1 MIGQAVVDGGGSLS
15 DAQDKM
21 LEFFNQGSLKDQ
33 LERGLEPNPGLQYVS
48 NPENYPS
55 MGATAGSI
63 LGSRGGRP
71 GSALGAGGGAMIGEG
86 VRQLTAPDEWTG
98 WRDSAGKI
106 AEQGAIHGGLEGGAG
121 VAGKLASAG
130 KKWAMD
136 AAIKGGLRL
145 PKIPHWLRGTPADT
159 PIVAPTSW
167 EGRFPD
173 VNIAQ
178 QAIDRR
184 IPITN
189 RGLANVELELSKS
202 VGRAD
207 DLTGGRPGISNNPV
221 IDVGLAEE
229 AARQGALI
237 ADDSVFLPQAKAT
250 GAPGTTPRT
259 VIDARIEALE
269 KEIEVLEATVNN
281 ASAPLSRRNRFLREG
296 EADFARKVIPALER
310 NLARLEA
317 NTNASQVDLDAA
329 RKELVNA
336 RQALQ
341 DSPPEAAVPAL
352 LHARQELASLQHPKR
367 RTPPNPLEYDQG
379 RAIYEG
385 VPGPVGAQ
393 RGNQYVSVSEGQ
405 VPGAPGLNPPYANRP
420 GSLGDIVDGPGSRL
434 VPRDPFAQV
443 GPRERLI
450 LGQGQMIEPEEA
462 LAPAIQHLR
471 NVQDVVPGKVRREM
485 QALIDGFMDDFPDPA
500 TIALGQ
506 KRKKYAQDQAT
517 DLFNKTRRNIEVSG
531 AEDKFYLD
539 VARGYKE
546 ALEKRV
552 PGLHEVNKET
562 QVQYAL
568 YQTLLSALNK
578 ESISPRFS
586 VSGFI
591 DNPRL
596 WGKIR
601 TALGGLESLA
611 DVSPHAIRALF
622 IESLNK
628 FDPATTGTMADILP
642 PTALNDR
649 IQRGQTLTGDPL
661 ARR

>member
-1 MIGQAVVDGGGSLS
+1 MPEQSQEERMSEARMIGQAVVDGGGSLS

-33 LERGLEPNPGLQYVS
+33 LQGGLEPNPGLQYVS

-63 LGSRGGRP
+63 LGSRGGSLGSVA
-71 GSALGAGGGAMIGEG
+71 GSATGAMVGEG
-86 VRQLTAPDEWTG
+86 ARQLTAPDEWTG
-98 WRDSAGKI
+98 WRDAAGKI

-121 VAGKLASAG
+121 VAGRLASGG

-136 AAIKGGLRL
+136 AALKGGLRL
-145 PKIPHWLRGTPADT
+145 PKIPHWLRGTPADR

-173 VNIAQ
+173 VNISQ
-178 QAIDRR
+178 QALDRR

-189 RGLANVELELSKS
+189 PGLGNVELELSKS
-202 VGRAD
+202 VGRGD
-207 DLTGGRPGISNNPV
+207 DLIRSANDARVPGQRQLTAGSELENLGDVPVPTGSRPGISNNPV
-221 IDVGLAEE
+221 IDV
-229 AARQGALI
+229 
-237 ADDSVFLPQAKAT
+237 D
-250 GAPGTTPRT
+250 
-259 VIDARIEALE
+259 
-269 KEIEVLEATVNN
+269 
-281 ASAPLSRRNRFLREG
+281 
-296 EADFARKVIPALER
+296 
-310 NLARLEA
+310 
-317 NTNASQVDLDAA
+317 
-329 RKELVNA
+329 
-336 RQALQ
+336 
-341 DSPPEAAVPAL
+341 
-352 LHARQELASLQHPKR
+352 
-367 RTPPNPLEYDQG
+367 DQG
-379 RAIYEG
+379 QAIYEG

-393 RGNQYVSVSEGQ
+393 RGTQSVSVREGH
-405 VPGAPGLNPPYANRP
+405 VTGAPGRNPPSYTNRP
-420 GSLGDIVDGPGSRL
+420 GSLGDIVAGPGSRL

-471 NVQDVVPGKVRREM
+471 DVQDVVPGKVRQEM
-485 QALIDGFMDDFPDPA
+485 QALIDGFMNDFPEPSD
-500 TIALGQ
+500 LVVSQ
-506 KRKKYAQDQAT
+506 RRKKYAQDHAT

-552 PGLHEVNKET
+552 PGLHEINKET

-568 YQTLLSALNK
+568 YQTILSALNK
-578 ESISPRFS
+578 ESLSSRFS

-628 FDPATTGTMADILP
+628 FDPAAGGEDTAMTPSTTGTMADILP

>member
-1 MIGQAVVDGGGSLS
+1 MPEQSQEERMAEARMIGQAVVDGGGSLS

-33 LERGLEPNPGLQYVS
+33 LQGGLEPNPGLQYVS

-63 LGSRGGRP
+63 LGSRGGRLGSVA
-71 GSALGAGGGAMIGEG
+71 GSATGAMVGEG
-86 VRQLTAPDEWTG
+86 ARQLTAPDEWTG
-98 WRDSAGKI
+98 WRDAAGKI

-121 VAGKLASAG
+121 VAGRLASGG

-145 PKIPHWLRGTPADT
+145 PKKLHWLRGTPADT

-178 QAIDRR
+178 QALDRR

-189 RGLANVELELSKS
+189 RGQTNVELELSKA

-207 DLTGGRPGISNNPV
+207 DLIGRASEARVPGQRQLTAGSELENLGDVPVPSGGRIGISYNPAIRRDNQGRV
-221 IDVGLAEE
+221 IYGSEAGSVG
-229 AARQGALI
+229 ARPSNPPT
-237 ADDSVFLPQAKAT
+237 SVSLSQSDM
-250 GAPGTTPRT
+250 APGFNLPHT
-259 VIDARIEALE
+259 
-269 KEIEVLEATVNN
+269 
-281 ASAPLSRRNRFLREG
+281 SR
-296 EADFARKVIPALER
+296 
-310 NLARLEA
+310 
-317 NTNASQVDLDAA
+317 
-329 RKELVNA
+329 
-336 RQALQ
+336 
-341 DSPPEAAVPAL
+341 
-352 LHARQELASLQHPKR
+352 
-367 RTPPNPLEYDQG
+367 PNSIG
-379 RAIYEG
+379 AIVE
-385 VPGPVGAQ
+385 
-393 RGNQYVSVSEGQ
+393 
-405 VPGAPGLNPPYANRP
+405 
-420 GSLGDIVDGPGSRL
+420 GPGSRL

-471 NVQDVVPGKVRREM
+471 NVQDVVPGKVRQEM
-485 QALIDGFMDDFPDPA
+485 QALIDGFMDDFPEPA

-506 KRKKYAQDQAT
+506 KRKKYAQDHAT

-601 TALGGLESLA
+601 TALGGLESLS

-628 FDPATTGTMADILP
+628 FDPAAGGEDTSMTPSTTGTMADILP
-642 PTALNDR
+642 PTSLNDR

>member
-1 MIGQAVVDGGGSLS
+1 MAEARMIGQAVVDGGGSLS

-21 LEFFNQGSLKDQ
+21 LEFFNQASLKDRVQ
-33 LERGLEPNPGLQYVS
+33 GGLEPNPGLQYVS
-48 NPENYPS
+48 NPENYPT

-63 LGSRGGRP
+63 LGSRAGRLGSMA
-71 GSALGAGGGAMIGEG
+71 GSATGAMVGEG
-86 VRQLTAPDEWTG
+86 ARQLTAPDEWTG
-98 WRDSAGKI
+98 WRDAAGKI
-106 AEQGAIHGGLEGGAG
+106 AEQGAIHGGLEGAAGGVGAF
-121 VAGKLASAG
+121 ASGG

-136 AAIKGGLRL
+136 AAIKSGIRL
-145 PKIPHWLRGTPADT
+145 PKKLHWLRGTPADT
-159 PIVAPTSW
+159 PITQPTSW

-173 VNIAQ
+173 VNISQ

-189 RGLANVELELSKS
+189 RGQTNVELELSKS
-202 VGRAD
+202 VGRES
-207 DLTGGRPGISNNPV
+207 DLIRRASEARVPGQRYLTAGSELENLGNVPVPSGSRPGISNNPV
-221 IDVGLAEE
+221 IG
-229 AARQGALI
+229 RIGGRNWW
-237 ADDSVFLPQAKAT
+237 AT
-250 GAPGTTPRT
+250 NRR
-259 VIDARIEALE
+259 ID
-269 KEIEVLEATVNN
+269 
-281 ASAPLSRRNRFLREG
+281 G
-296 EADFARKVIPALER
+296 
-310 NLARLEA
+310 
-317 NTNASQVDLDAA
+317 
-329 RKELVNA
+329 
-336 RQALQ
+336 
-341 DSPPEAAVPAL
+341 
-352 LHARQELASLQHPKR
+352 
-367 RTPPNPLEYDQG
+367 QG
-379 RAIYEG
+379 RPIYES

-393 RGNQYVSVSEGQ
+393 RGTQYVSVSESQ

-420 GSLGDIVDGPGSRL
+420 GSLGDIVAGPGSRL

-471 NVQDVVPGKVRREM
+471 DVQDVVPGKVRQEM
-485 QALIDGFMDDFPDPA
+485 QALIDGFMDDFPEPA

-552 PGLHEVNKET
+552 PGLHEINKET

-628 FDPATTGTMADILP
+628 FDPAVEDEEAQVAPSSTGTMGDILP
-642 PTALNDR
+642 SLGDR
-649 IQRGQTLTGDPL
+649 IQRGQTLTGHPL

>member
-1 MIGQAVVDGGGSLS
+1 MAEARMIGQAVVDGGGSLS

-21 LEFFNQGSLKDQ
+21 LEFFNQASLKDRVQ
-33 LERGLEPNPGLQYVS
+33 GGLEPNPGLQYVS
-48 NPENYPS
+48 NPENYPT

-63 LGSRGGRP
+63 LGSRGGRLGSMA
-71 GSALGAGGGAMIGEG
+71 GSATGAMVGEG
-86 VRQLTAPDEWTG
+86 ARQLTAPDEWTG
-98 WRDSAGKI
+98 WRDAAGKI
-106 AEQGAIHGGLEGGAG
+106 AEQGAIHGGLEGATGGVGA
-121 VAGKLASAG
+121 LASGG

-136 AAIKGGLRL
+136 AAIKSGIRL
-145 PKIPHWLRGTPADT
+145 PKIPHWLRGTPSDT
-159 PIVAPTSW
+159 PIIQPTSW

-189 RGLANVELELSKS
+189 RGLRDVELDLSRS
-202 VGRAD
+202 VGRGD
-207 DLTGGRPGISNNPV
+207 DLIRSVNDARVPGQRYLTAGSELENLGDVPVPSGSRPGISNNPV
-221 IDVGLAEE
+221 IG
-229 AARQGALI
+229 
-237 ADDSVFLPQAKAT
+237 
-250 GAPGTTPRT
+250 
-259 VIDARIEALE
+259 
-269 KEIEVLEATVNN
+269 
-281 ASAPLSRRNRFLREG
+281 
-296 EADFARKVIPALER
+296 
-310 NLARLEA
+310 
-317 NTNASQVDLDAA
+317 VD
-329 RKELVNA
+329 
-336 RQALQ
+336 
-341 DSPPEAAVPAL
+341 
-352 LHARQELASLQHPKR
+352 
-367 RTPPNPLEYDQG
+367 DQG
-379 RAIYEG
+379 RAVYES
-385 VPGPVGAQ
+385 VPGPVGAR
-393 RGNQYVSVSEGQ
+393 RGTQYVSVSESQ
-405 VPGAPGLNPPYANRP
+405 APGATGLNPPYANRP
-420 GSLGDIVDGPGSRL
+420 GSLGDIVAGPGSRL
-434 VPRDPFAQV
+434 VPRDPFATV
-443 GPRERLI
+443 SPRERLI

-471 NVQDVVPGKVRREM
+471 DVQEVVPGKVRQEM
-485 QALIDGFMDDFPDPA
+485 QALIDGFMNDFPDPSDLVVA
-500 TIALGQ
+500 Q
-506 KRKKYAQDQAT
+506 RRKKYAQDRAS
-517 DLFNKTRRNIEVSG
+517 DLFQKTRRGAEVSG

-552 PGLHEVNKET
+552 PGLGDINKET

-628 FDPATTGTMADILP
+628 FDPAVGDEEAQVTPSSTGTMGDIL
-642 PTALNDR
+642 ALPSTRDR
-649 IQRGQTLTGDPL
+649 ILSGQTLTGHPL

>member
-1 MIGQAVVDGGGSLS
+1 MPEQSQEERMSEARMIGQAVVDGGGSLS

-33 LERGLEPNPGLQYVS
+33 LQGGLEPNPGLQYVS

-63 LGSRGGRP
+63 LGSRGGRIGSVA
-71 GSALGAGGGAMIGEG
+71 GSATGAMVGEG
-86 VRQLTAPDEWTG
+86 ARQLTAPDEWTG
-98 WRDSAGKI
+98 WRDAAGKI

-121 VAGKLASAG
+121 VAGRLASGG

-136 AAIKGGLRL
+136 AALKGGLRL
-145 PKIPHWLRGTPADT
+145 PKIPHWLRGTPADR

-178 QAIDRR
+178 QALDRR

-189 RGLANVELELSKS
+189 RGQTNVELELSKS
-202 VGRAD
+202 VGRGD
-207 DLTGGRPGISNNPV
+207 DLIRSANDARVPGQRQLTAGSELENLGDVPVPTGSRPGISNNPV
-221 IDVGLAEE
+221 IDV
-229 AARQGALI
+229 
-237 ADDSVFLPQAKAT
+237 D
-250 GAPGTTPRT
+250 
-259 VIDARIEALE
+259 
-269 KEIEVLEATVNN
+269 
-281 ASAPLSRRNRFLREG
+281 
-296 EADFARKVIPALER
+296 
-310 NLARLEA
+310 
-317 NTNASQVDLDAA
+317 
-329 RKELVNA
+329 
-336 RQALQ
+336 
-341 DSPPEAAVPAL
+341 
-352 LHARQELASLQHPKR
+352 
-367 RTPPNPLEYDQG
+367 DQG
-379 RAIYEG
+379 QAIYEG

-393 RGNQYVSVSEGQ
+393 RGTQSVSVREGH
-405 VPGAPGLNPPYANRP
+405 VTGAPGRNPPSYTNRP
-420 GSLGDIVDGPGSRL
+420 GSLGDIVAGPGSRL

-471 NVQDVVPGKVRREM
+471 NVQDVVPGKVRQEM
-485 QALIDGFMDDFPDPA
+485 QALIDGFMNDFPEPSD
-500 TIALGQ
+500 LVVSQ
-506 KRKKYAQDQAT
+506 RRKKYAQDHAT

-552 PGLHEVNKET
+552 PGLHEINKET

-568 YQTLLSALNK
+568 YQTILSALNK
-578 ESISPRFS
+578 ESLSSRFS

-628 FDPATTGTMADILP
+628 FDPAAGGEDTAMTPSTTGTMADILP

>member
-106 AEQGAIHGGLEGGAG
+106 AEQGAIHGGLEGGTG

-189 RGLANVELELSKS
+189 RGQANVELELSKS

-207 DLTGGRPGISNNPV
+207 DLIGRASEARVPGQRQLTAGSELENLGDVPVPTGGRPGISNNPV
-221 IDVGLAEE
+221 IDV
-229 AARQGALI
+229 
-237 ADDSVFLPQAKAT
+237 D
-250 GAPGTTPRT
+250 
-259 VIDARIEALE
+259 
-269 KEIEVLEATVNN
+269 
-281 ASAPLSRRNRFLREG
+281 
-296 EADFARKVIPALER
+296 
-310 NLARLEA
+310 
-317 NTNASQVDLDAA
+317 
-329 RKELVNA
+329 
-336 RQALQ
+336 
-341 DSPPEAAVPAL
+341 
-352 LHARQELASLQHPKR
+352 
-367 RTPPNPLEYDQG
+367 DQG

-393 RGNQYVSVSEGQ
+393 RGNQYVSVREGQ

-420 GSLGDIVDGPGSRL
+420 GSLGDIVAGPGSRL

>member
-1 MIGQAVVDGGGSLS
+1 MPEQSQEERMAEARMIGQAVVDGGGSLS

-21 LEFFNQGSLKDQ
+21 LEFFNQASLKDRVQ
-33 LERGLEPNPGLQYVS
+33 GGLEPNPGLQYVS
-48 NPENYPS
+48 NPENYPT

-63 LGSRGGRP
+63 LGSRAGRP
-71 GSALGAGGGAMIGEG
+71 GSVAGSATGAMIGEG
-86 VRQLTAPDEWTG
+86 ARQLTAPDEWTG
-98 WRDSAGKI
+98 WRDAAGKI
-106 AEQGAIHGGLEGGAG
+106 AEQGAIHGGLEGVGGGIGA
-121 VAGKLASAG
+121 LASRG
-130 KKWAMD
+130 GKWAMD
-136 AAIKGGLRL
+136 AAIKSGLRL
-145 PKIPHWLRGTPADT
+145 PKIPHWLRGTPSDI
-159 PIVAPTSW
+159 PITQPTSW

-189 RGLANVELELSKS
+189 RGLRNVELDLSRS
-202 VGRAD
+202 VGRGD
-207 DLTGGRPGISNNPV
+207 DLIRRATEARVPGQKYLTAGSELENLGDVPVPSGNRPGISNNPV
-221 IDVGLAEE
+221 IG
-229 AARQGALI
+229 RIGGRNWW
-237 ADDSVFLPQAKAT
+237 AT
-250 GAPGTTPRT
+250 
-259 VIDARIEALE
+259 
-269 KEIEVLEATVNN
+269 N
-281 ASAPLSRRNRFLREG
+281 RR
-296 EADFARKVIPALER
+296 
-310 NLARLEA
+310 
-317 NTNASQVDLDAA
+317 VD
-329 RKELVNA
+329 
-336 RQALQ
+336 
-341 DSPPEAAVPAL
+341 
-352 LHARQELASLQHPKR
+352 
-367 RTPPNPLEYDQG
+367 DQG
-379 RAIYEG
+379 RAIYES
-385 VPGPVGAQ
+385 VPGPVGAR
-393 RGNQYVSVSEGQ
+393 RGNQYVSASESQ
-405 VPGAPGLNPPYANRP
+405 VPGAPGLNPPFANRP
-420 GSLGDIVDGPGSRL
+420 GSLGDIVAGPGSRL

-471 NVQDVVPGKVRREM
+471 DVQEVVPVKVRQEM
-485 QALIDGFMDDFPDPA
+485 QALIDGFMDDFPDPSDLVVA
-500 TIALGQ
+500 Q
-506 KRKKYAQDQAT
+506 RRKKYAQDRAT
-517 DLFNKTRRNIEVSG
+517 DLFQKTRRGAEVSG

-552 PGLHEVNKET
+552 PGLGDINKET

-578 ESISPRFS
+578 ESVSPRFS
-586 VSGFI
+586 LSGFI

-628 FDPATTGTMADILP
+628 FDPSVGDEEAQVAPSSTGTMGDILP
-642 PTALNDR
+642 SLGER
-649 IQRGQTLTGDPL
+649 IQRGQTLTGHPL

>member
-1 MIGQAVVDGGGSLS
+1 MPEQSQEERMSEARMIGQAVVDGGGSLS

-33 LERGLEPNPGLQYVS
+33 LQGGLEPNPGLQYVS

-63 LGSRGGRP
+63 LGSRGGRIGSVA
-71 GSALGAGGGAMIGEG
+71 GSATGAMVGEG
-86 VRQLTAPDEWTG
+86 ARQLTAPDEWTG
-98 WRDSAGKI
+98 WRDAAGKI

-121 VAGKLASAG
+121 VAGRLASGG

-136 AAIKGGLRL
+136 AALKGGLRL
-145 PKIPHWLRGTPADT
+145 PKIPHWLRGTPADR

-173 VNIAQ
+173 VNISQ
-178 QAIDRR
+178 QALDRR

-189 RGLANVELELSKS
+189 PGLGNVELELSKS
-202 VGRAD
+202 VGRGD
-207 DLTGGRPGISNNPV
+207 DLIRSANDARVPGQRQLTAGSELENLGDVPVPTGSRPGISNNPV
-221 IDVGLAEE
+221 IDV
-229 AARQGALI
+229 
-237 ADDSVFLPQAKAT
+237 D
-250 GAPGTTPRT
+250 
-259 VIDARIEALE
+259 
-269 KEIEVLEATVNN
+269 
-281 ASAPLSRRNRFLREG
+281 
-296 EADFARKVIPALER
+296 
-310 NLARLEA
+310 
-317 NTNASQVDLDAA
+317 
-329 RKELVNA
+329 
-336 RQALQ
+336 
-341 DSPPEAAVPAL
+341 
-352 LHARQELASLQHPKR
+352 
-367 RTPPNPLEYDQG
+367 DQG
-379 RAIYEG
+379 QAIYEG

-393 RGNQYVSVSEGQ
+393 RGTQSVSVREGH
-405 VPGAPGLNPPYANRP
+405 VTGAPGRNPPSYTNRP
-420 GSLGDIVDGPGSRL
+420 GSLGDIVAGPGSRL

-471 NVQDVVPGKVRREM
+471 DVQDVVPGKVRQEM
-485 QALIDGFMDDFPDPA
+485 QALIDGFMNDFPEPSD
-500 TIALGQ
+500 LVVSQ
-506 KRKKYAQDQAT
+506 RRKKYAQDHAT

-552 PGLHEVNKET
+552 PGLHEINKET

-568 YQTLLSALNK
+568 YQTILSALNK
-578 ESISPRFS
+578 ESLSSRFS

-628 FDPATTGTMADILP
+628 FDPAAGGEDTAMTPSTTGTMADILP

-649 IQRGQTLTGDPL
+649 IQSGQTLTGDPL

>member
-1 MIGQAVVDGGGSLS
+1 MPEQSQEERMSEARMIGQAVVDGGGSLS

-33 LERGLEPNPGLQYVS
+33 LQGGLEPNPGLQYVS

-63 LGSRGGRP
+63 LGSRGGRIGSVA
-71 GSALGAGGGAMIGEG
+71 GSATGAMVGEG
-86 VRQLTAPDEWTG
+86 ARQLTAPDEWTG
-98 WRDSAGKI
+98 WRDAAGKI

-121 VAGKLASAG
+121 VAGRLASGG

-136 AAIKGGLRL
+136 AALKGGLRL
-145 PKIPHWLRGTPADT
+145 PKIPHWLRGTPADR

-173 VNIAQ
+173 VNISQ
-178 QAIDRR
+178 QALDRR

-189 RGLANVELELSKS
+189 PGLGNVELELSKS
-202 VGRAD
+202 VGRGD
-207 DLTGGRPGISNNPV
+207 DLIRSANDARVPGQRQLTAGSELENLGDVPVPTGSRPGISNNPV
-221 IDVGLAEE
+221 IDV
-229 AARQGALI
+229 
-237 ADDSVFLPQAKAT
+237 D
-250 GAPGTTPRT
+250 
-259 VIDARIEALE
+259 
-269 KEIEVLEATVNN
+269 
-281 ASAPLSRRNRFLREG
+281 
-296 EADFARKVIPALER
+296 
-310 NLARLEA
+310 
-317 NTNASQVDLDAA
+317 
-329 RKELVNA
+329 
-336 RQALQ
+336 
-341 DSPPEAAVPAL
+341 
-352 LHARQELASLQHPKR
+352 
-367 RTPPNPLEYDQG
+367 DQG
-379 RAIYEG
+379 QAIYEG

-393 RGNQYVSVSEGQ
+393 RGTQSVSVREGH
-405 VPGAPGLNPPYANRP
+405 VTGAPGRNPPSYTNRP
-420 GSLGDIVDGPGSRL
+420 GSLGDIVAGPGSRL

-471 NVQDVVPGKVRREM
+471 DVQDVVPGKVRQEM
-485 QALIDGFMDDFPDPA
+485 QALIDGFMNDFPEPSD
-500 TIALGQ
+500 LVVSQ
-506 KRKKYAQDQAT
+506 RRKKYAQDHAT

-552 PGLHEVNKET
+552 PGLHEINKET

-568 YQTLLSALNK
+568 YQTILSALNK
-578 ESISPRFS
+578 ESLSSRFS

-628 FDPATTGTMADILP
+628 FDPAAGGEDTAMTPSTTGTMADILP